1 MERSKCHGKIGRKP
15 IKDQLGQ
22 MSTIKPI
29 LKLSGLKVRFDSFK
43 VSNNIKIL
51 RSIFWVG
58 GEKSQEVK
66 IEGILLVKENM
77 YM

>member
-1 MERSKCHGKIGRKP
+1 
-15 IKDQLGQ
+15 

-43 VSNNIKIL
+43 VSNNIKNTGG
-51 RSIFWVG
+51 IFWVG
-58 GEKSQEVK
+58 GKSRRGFK
-66 IEGILLVKENM
+66 LEGILLVKENM